1 MGRAGR
7 AGITV
12 CVSWFPSLHSST
24 LGPIMVPET
33 PDGKITLLLVPLS
46 PLRTIKPQRNKHFF
60 FLETAEGIQLPVW
73 PQTCSEATPIPIF
86 LQGSIAFCQWLD
98 SNPAFTCRGSGN
110 KVQHG
115 YGMVT
120 EEWQCG
126 SGGGRDS
133 ECTGGLAGQNA
144 AARPTTARVSGPSL
158 VSSSTPTKL
167 ESTPASQ
174 HRNILCAALAHCKIW
189 LR

>member
-46 PLRTIKPQRNKHFF
+46 LLHTVKPQRNKHFF

-73 PQTCSEATPIPIF
+73 PQTCSEAIPIPIF
-86 LQGSIAFCQWLD
+86 LQGCIAFVSDLIPTLPLPAEAAATRFSMVMAWLW
-98 SNPAFTCRGSGN
+98 RSGN
-110 KVQHG
+110 VVAVVGGTLSAQVGLLAKMLLQDQPQPRLRP
-115 YGMVT
+115 VT
-120 EEWQCG
+120 YLIFH
-126 SGGGRDS
+126 SNK
-133 ECTGGLAGQNA
+133 AGVHPCISAQKY
-144 AARPTTARVSGPSL
+144 SL
-158 VSSSTPTKL
+158 CCSCSL
-167 ESTPASQ
+167 
-174 HRNILCAALAHCKIW
+174 
-189 LR
+189 